1 MPCRKPA
8 LFLCLNGDGNCPGKE
23 RDGKTETLVQIPFRL
38 QATINVLEDLRMK
51 RVPKPVFFIVAL
63 LILFV
68 GSVSYTHLDVSK
80 RQPRRTWKRNKT
92 GNHGDKRLRSHHIH
106 HTGTVEGKRTVNTIG
121 DNKDRGQ
128 LYSGTYIGFQQ

>member
-63 LILFV
+63 LLYQRRQRHSV
-68 GSVSYTHLDVSK
+68 GY
-80 RQPRRTWKRNKT
+80 
-92 GNHGDKRLRSHHIH
+92 
-106 HTGTVEGKRTVNTIG
+106 
-121 DNKDRGQ
+121 
-128 LYSGTYIGFQQ
+128 